1 MGDDCLCRRL
11 PFAVIE
17 ASSLLVQPWPEDKLR
32 DRVLVPCHFRRDGFG
47 SGRRSRRE
55 CRSEN
60 REEMGQGQPK
70 PCSAQQ
76 MLALGLRLH
85 QTKRGGLADGAGP
98 EGCEALAVGGP
109 HGFSG
114 FASPERERKP
124 APLASD
130 TSLRQCTAVR
140 ALLATLTFALPLAF
154 GWVRIDSGVASA
166 DARNDSHR
174 NQKRYRTRTSQG
186 LGHGRSRQGAA
197 VRQMRLGSGA
207 FAALTCLAVWVL
219 VDLAKIRSARG
230 LGYCAQLRQKD
241 GQTAGQGSNPEPL
254 FGTWDTTNLAHGVF
268 LSTAQENCKRPA

>member
-1 MGDDCLCRRL
+1 
-11 PFAVIE
+11 
-17 ASSLLVQPWPEDKLR
+17 
-32 DRVLVPCHFRRDGFG
+32 
-47 SGRRSRRE
+47 
-55 CRSEN
+55 
-60 REEMGQGQPK
+60 MGQGQPK

-98 EGCEALAVGGP
+98 EGCDGPAVGGP

-130 TSLRQCTAVR
+130 TSLRQCTAAR

-174 NQKRYRTRTSQG
+174 NQKRYGTRTSQG
-186 LGHGRSRQGAA
+186 LGHGRSRQGAG

-207 FAALTCLAVWVL
+207 FAALTCLAVWAL

-241 GQTAGQGSNPEPL
+241 GQATGSGSNPDPL
-254 FGTWDTTNLAHGVF
+254 PGAWDTINSARRVF
-268 LSTAQENCKRPA
+268 LTTAQENSPSDRIEQRSRVGCPNDCSTHRWRSIEVEISGTAVGTGSAWGLSDELCPKVGDAAIRRL